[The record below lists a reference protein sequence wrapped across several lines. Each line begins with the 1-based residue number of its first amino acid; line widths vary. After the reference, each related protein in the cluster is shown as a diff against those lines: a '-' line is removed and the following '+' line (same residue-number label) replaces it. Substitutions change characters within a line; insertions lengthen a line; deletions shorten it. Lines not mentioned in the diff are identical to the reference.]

1 MEIVNHTVINLIIF
15 VLVTYFGCHVLAVA
29 LTGGELRRVMS
40 IRGQGVRRVPVHTV
54 QKYEPLVLLY
64 PSATCA
70 YRRRMLTA
78 AMAAALMLCMAAAK
92 GVAPRAAYLG
102 PQAPRLQES
111 IQLPVLRDQLEKL
124 TDANAKYIREERMQ
138 RGETIASVLKRIGL
152 SSSDVHEF
160 IRRDL
165 AARNIFN
172 LQPGQRVRVEV
183 DQRNML
189 VSLQANLGG
198 VVSASRELSIERI
211 GDLARPVYVAH
222 LQTVENEL
230 HYEMRSGSI
239 GQGGFF
245 YTMDAASVPDDV
257 AQQLPSIFAGLID
270 FHRDIVIG
278 DRFRIVYE
286 AGFREGAIVSNG
298 RVAAVE
304 LIIRDQLYQA
314 LWYSADGNK
323 EGAYYTF
330 DGRSM
335 KRPFLHS
342 PVEFSR
348 VSSGFGGRDH
358 PLHHHWTQHKGVDFA
373 APIGTKV
380 LATADGI
387 VNFIGRQNGYGN
399 IVILKHHNGFSTFYA
414 HLSGFGGIH
423 RGEQVT
429 QGQLIGY
436 VGKTGRAT
444 GPHLHYEVRFNDM
457 PQNPLS
463 TSLMDSF
470 PLKERSQQQF
480 LSYAS
485 DMLSRINALRIY
497 DVASNQN

>member
-1 MEIVNHTVINLIIF
+1 METVNHTVINLIIF
-15 VLVTYFGCHVLAVA
+15 VLVIYFGCHVLAFA
-29 LTGGELRRVMS
+29 LTGGELRRVMR
-40 IRGQGVRRVPVHTV
+40 IRGKGIRRVPVQAV
-54 QKYEPLVLLY
+54 KKYEPLVLLDPIAKY
-64 PSATCA
+64 A
-70 YRRRMLTA
+70 YRRRVLTA
-78 AMAAALMLCMAAAK
+78 AMTAALILCMAEAK
-92 GVAPRAAYLG
+92 GVAPHTAYLG
-102 PQAPRLQES
+102 HHPPHLQQN

-152 SSSDVHEF
+152 SSPDVHEF
-160 IRRDL
+160 IRGNL
-165 AARNIFN
+165 AARKIFN

-183 DQRNML
+183 DQSNML

-198 VVSASRELSIERI
+198 VVSASRELSIERVS
-211 GDLARPVYVAH
+211 DLAKPVYVAH

-245 YTMDAASVPDDV
+245 YAMDAANVPDDV
-257 AQQLPSIFAGLID
+257 AQQLPSIFADLID
-270 FHRDIVIG
+270 FHHDIMIG

-286 AGFREGAIVSNG
+286 AGFREGAIICNG
-298 RVAAVE
+298 RVVAVE
-304 LIIRDQLYQA
+304 LIIHDQLYQA
-314 LWYSADGNK
+314 LWYSADGSK

-335 KRPFLHS
+335 MRPFQHS
-342 PVEFSR
+342 PVAFSR

-358 PLHHHWTQHKGVDFA
+358 PLHHYWTQHKGVDLA
-373 APIGTKV
+373 APVGTKV
-380 LATADGI
+380 SATADGI

-414 HLSGFGGIH
+414 HLSGFGDIH
-423 RGEQVT
+423 HGEQVK

-444 GPHLHYEVRFNDM
+444 GPHLHYEVRLNDM
-457 PQNPLS
+457 PQNPLI
-463 TSLMDSF
+463 TPPMDAI
-470 PLKERSQQQF
+470 PLTERSQQQF